1 MANRILAVDDNAV
14 NLKVVSATL
23 LHAGY
28 EVFTAQNGLEA
39 LSIVEQVWPEVI
51 ILDVDM
57 PEMDGYEVC
66 RRLRANPKTSHI
78 PVMILTVHDTLEEKV
93 KGFESGADDYLTKP
107 FQPAELQAR
116 IKVLLRR
123 KFLESGGSGPQQ
135 GKVLSVFSLR
145 GGAGVTTLATN
156 LATGL
161 AQIWQKQVALVDLNL
176 TMGQSALMLNL
187 ALRNTWSD
195 LAKIPVEEIDSE
207 VITAVL
213 LHHESKV
220 DVLAAPREIGESQ
233 IVTAEIV
240 DRVVSVLK
248 TRYSYVVID
257 LPHDVSEPTL
267 AALDLTDEILSLF
280 APDIA
285 SVRAMVG
292 ALELF
297 SKLGIPGDKVRVA
310 LNWTFERKGL
320 ARKDIERVLK
330 RPVQWIIPF
339 AAETIVSAI
348 NLGTP
353 PVLSVPTSPMGMLF
367 EDFAY
372 AVSTTEDQEKR
383 EKQPGEALAR
393 VRERE
398 RVRRQGN
405 QL

>member
-1 MANRILAVDDNAV
+1 MDKRILIVDDDID
-14 NLKVVSATL
+14 TL
-23 LHAGY
+23 QLVGTMLEKQGFKILAANNG
-28 EVFTAQNGLEA
+28 EKAIRMADAQKPDL
-39 LSIVEQVWPEVI
+39 I
-51 ILDVDM
+51 ILDIMM
-57 PEMDGYEVC
+57 PGMDGYEVT
-66 RRLRANPKTSHI
+66 RRLRALDSTAFI
-78 PVMILTVHDTLEEKV
+78 PIILFTAKAQVDDKV
-93 KGFESGADDYLTKP
+93 EGFESGADDYLTKP

-135 GKVLSVFSLR
+135 GKVISVFSLR

-156 LATGL
+156 LAAGL

-267 AALDLTDEILSLF
+267 AALDLTDEILALF

-353 PVLSVPTSPMGMLF
+353 PVLSAPTSPMGMLF